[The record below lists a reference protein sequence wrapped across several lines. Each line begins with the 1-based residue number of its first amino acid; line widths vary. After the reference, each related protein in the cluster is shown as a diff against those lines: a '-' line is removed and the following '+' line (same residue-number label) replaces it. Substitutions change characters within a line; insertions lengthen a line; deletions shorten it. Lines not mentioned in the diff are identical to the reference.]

1 MASITKLDSAGRQ
14 GFRIRFY
21 VDERQREIYLPGL
34 GKKTERLA
42 NIVARYC
49 DDLSQAK
56 SNNVGAAA
64 DAVAWAA
71 SVDGKLREN
80 LVAWGLADP
89 TSAKLTTDAGRILGA
104 FLTAYIESRS
114 DVKPNTITC
123 YLQTKRLLIEFF
135 GESHPL
141 RSITLADADCWKR
154 WMLAEKG
161 LAIATVSKHGK
172 KAKTMFQHAVRD
184 RLLLSSPFAE
194 MKGGSECNP
203 ERQFFI
209 TRDVASKVS
218 EACPDVDWRLIFAL
232 SRFGGL
238 RCPSEVLGLRWTDVD
253 WDAGRLRIEAVKT
266 ELRFLPMFPEIRKA
280 LEESWEAAPE
290 GAVYCVGRYRGGA
303 ANLRTQFI
311 FMRILASAGVAPWPK
326 LFVNLRSSCRTELQ
340 ETFPDHVVNKWIG
353 HSAKVAEKHYLQ
365 VTDEHWGKAIEPRPL
380 TGTLITSHSG
390 TISNTNETKKP
401 CVLQGCDGDWGG
413 SDDPE
418 NRPSRARTYD
428 LRIRN
433 PLLCPTEL

>member
-1 MASITKLDSAGRQ
+1 MASITKLDSDGRQ
-14 GFRIRFY
+14 GFRVRFY
-21 VDERQREIYLPGL
+21 VGPRRREIYVSGVS
-34 GKKTERLA
+34 KKTERLA
-42 NIVARYC
+42 NIIARYC
-49 DDLSQAK
+49 DDLAQAK

-64 DAVAWAA
+64 DAIAWANGT
-71 SVDGKLREN
+71 DGKLREN
-80 LVAWGLADP
+80 LTAWGLADP
-89 TSAKLTTDAGRILGA
+89 KSAKLTTDAGRLLGA

-123 YLQTKRLLIEFF
+123 YMQTKRLLIEFF

-141 RSITLADADCWKR
+141 RSITLADADRWKR

-172 KAKTMFQHAVRD
+172 KAKTMFLNAVRD
-184 RLLLSSPFAE
+184 RLLTGSPFAE

-209 TRDVASKVS
+209 TRDVAKKVS

-232 SRFGGL
+232 TRFAGL
-238 RCPSEVLGLRWTDVD
+238 RCPSEVLGLRWVDVD
-253 WDAGRLRIEAVKT
+253 WAASRLKIDAFKT
-266 ELRFLPMFPEIRKA
+266 ELRFLPMFPEVRKA
-280 LEESWEAAPE
+280 LEESWQAAPE
-290 GAVYCVGRYRGGA
+290 GAVYCVGRYRGGS
-303 ANLRTQFI
+303 ANLRTQL
-311 FMRILASAGVAPWPK
+311 MRILVSAGVAPWPK

-340 ETFPDHVVNKWIG
+340 EVFPDHVVNKWLG
-353 HSAKVAEKHYLQ
+353 HSGKVAEKHYLQ
-365 VTDEHWGKAIEPRPL
+365 VTDEHWGKAIESRTPAGSPV
-380 TGTLITSHSG
+380 GTPTG
-390 TISNTNETKKP
+390 TISRNDETTKP
-401 CVLQGCDGDWGG
+401 CVLQGSDGVWGG

>member
-1 MASITKLDSAGRQ
+1 MEALDVGRQ
-14 GFRIRFY
+14 RTSHRHG
-21 VDERQREIYLPGL
+21 VE
-34 GKKTERLA
+34 
-42 NIVARYC
+42 
-49 DDLSQAK
+49 
-56 SNNVGAAA
+56 
-64 DAVAWAA
+64 AWQ
-71 SVDGKLREN
+71 D
-80 LVAWGLADP
+80 
-89 TSAKLTTDAGRILGA
+89 
-104 FLTAYIESRS
+104 
-114 DVKPNTITC
+114 
-123 YLQTKRLLIEFF
+123 
-135 GESHPL
+135 
-141 RSITLADADCWKR
+141 
-154 WMLAEKG
+154 
-161 LAIATVSKHGK
+161 
-172 KAKTMFQHAVRD
+172 AKTMFLDAVRD
-184 RLLLSSPFAE
+184 RLLPSSPFAD
-194 MKGGSECNP
+194 MKGGSESNP

-401 CVLQGCDGDWGG
+401 CVLQGCDGDWGVVMTPKIGPVGLEPTTYGLEIRCSVQLSYEPVNENTGFFAVSIAFCFALTPDLTPG
-413 SDDPE
+413 SSGCLIGRCQ
-418 NRPSRARTYD
+418 N
-428 LRIRN
+428 
-433 PLLCPTEL
+433 